1 MNIYEKVST
10 TCKER
15 KISQEELEKQAGL
28 GRRTI
33 YNWKKS
39 APSAENLFKVSKA
52 LDLSIY
58 YFLDEAYKDESQ
70 SMTVDE
76 KELLQIYRAVSIEG
90 KAAIMTSARAFAGQ
104 VDYTKTPAASETA

>member
-10 TCKER
+10 ICKER

-39 APSAENLFKVSKA
+39 APSAENLFRVSKA
-52 LDLSIY
+52 LII
-58 YFLDEAYKDESQ
+58 F
-70 SMTVDE
+70 SMRHT
-76 KELLQIYRAVSIEG
+76 G
-90 KAAIMTSARAFAGQ
+90 TKAKA
-104 VDYTKTPAASETA
+104 